1 MCVRV
6 CACAE
11 AESPIAKTLIGGG
24 ITLFFE
30 CFGGG
35 HFLEFLKIAKQ
46 TTPNA
51 TYLDIT
57 RKVTASKGIAGVID
71 GFLPW

>member
-1 MCVRV
+1 MYVRPH
-6 CACAE
+6 AA

-24 ITLFFE
+24 ITLAFE

-46 TTPNA
+46 TTPSES
-51 TYLDIT
+51 YYQIFK
-57 RKVTASKGIAGVID
+57 RVTANKGIAGVID